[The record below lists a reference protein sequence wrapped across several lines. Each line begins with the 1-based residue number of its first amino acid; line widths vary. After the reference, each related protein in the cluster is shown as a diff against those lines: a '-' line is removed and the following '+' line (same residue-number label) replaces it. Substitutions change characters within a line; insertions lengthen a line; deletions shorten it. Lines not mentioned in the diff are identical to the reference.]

1 MSRKDEIKQK
11 LLRELC
17 FREELTRPDF
27 IRKNGIRAATV
38 LAAVDE
44 LKAEKLLFEPGR
56 KSTKTG
62 RKSPLLRLNPAY
74 GHFAGIELEPGKL
87 RAVIVDTAGKVCDSA
102 ALKLEEGS
110 DARKILLAVD
120 QLLMRLKNS
129 PGSKWENVL
138 GIGFADPGLV
148 DIAAKISLRAVN
160 LPGWE
165 NIETGRLLRQMT
177 GCGETLVVPETVART
192 FAEYYQRCPE
202 SPQSLFQMSLGTGI
216 GGGFIKNGELFISDN
231 NRGMEIGHVVI
242 VPDGPLCQCGNR
254 GCLEAVAGEAGI
266 KRKVRELIVNG
277 VDTRLSLENFSLE
290 AFVKAA
296 ASDRAAMMLVNEVC
310 ESIGLGLATVIAL
323 LNPSSIVISGE
334 LSKLGGI
341 LTNTVKRILQTHCF
355 PGAIENLS
363 IEISTLDEFA
373 AARAAALMCRN
384 QNILKEK

>member
-17 FREELTRPDF
+17 FCEKLTRPDF
-27 IRKNGIRAATV
+27 IKKTGIRAATV
-38 LAAVDE
+38 FAAVDE

-62 RKSPLLRLNPAY
+62 RKSPFLKLNPSY
-74 GHFAGIELEPGKL
+74 GYFVGIELEPGKL
-87 RAVIVDTAGKVCDSA
+87 RGVIIDTAGKVCDSA
-102 ALKLEEGS
+102 TLKLEEGS
-110 DARKILLAVD
+110 DARQVLLVID

-148 DIAAKISLRAVN
+148 NIPGKISLRAVN

-165 NIETGRLLRQMT
+165 NIETGRILRQMT
-177 GCGETLVVPETVART
+177 GCGETLIVPETVART
-192 FAEYYQRCPE
+192 FAEYYQLCPE
-202 SPQSLFQMSLGTGI
+202 PPQSLFQMSLGTGI

-242 VPDGPLCQCGNR
+242 VPDGPQCQCGNR

-277 VDTRLSLENFSLE
+277 VDTKLSLEDFSLE
-290 AFVKAA
+290 AFVESA
-296 ASDRAAMMLVNEVC
+296 ASDRAAMMLANEIS
-310 ESIGLGLATVIAL
+310 ESISLGLATVIAL
-323 LNPSSIVISGE
+323 LNPSSIVLSGE

-341 LTNTVKRILQTHCF
+341 LTNTIKRILQTHCF

-384 QNILKEK
+384 QKILKS